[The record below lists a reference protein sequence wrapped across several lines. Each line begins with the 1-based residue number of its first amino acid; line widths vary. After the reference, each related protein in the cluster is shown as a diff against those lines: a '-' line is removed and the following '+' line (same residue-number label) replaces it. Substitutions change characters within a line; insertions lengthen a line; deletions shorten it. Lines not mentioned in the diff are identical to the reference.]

1 MGSGSR
7 MPKPS
12 ANIIPTDVWKA
23 PVHSAGSSPSHRLT
37 YGKNPP
43 AAMVGQKHNPSGETA
58 RKMSKKSIVEVWY
71 NFYVRVK
78 YGRSVSGLG
87 LNLY

>member
-1 MGSGSR
+1 MGCGTR

-12 ANIIPTDVWKA
+12 AHIIPPDVWKA
-23 PVHSAGSSPSHRLT
+23 PVHSAVPLPCHRLT

-43 AAMVGQKHNPSGETA
+43 ATMVGQKHNPSGDTA

-71 NFYVRVK
+71 DFYVSVK
-78 YGRSVSGLG
+78 
-87 LNLY
+87 